1 MSPVAYENS
10 TLGDSFI
17 AFLAVVGPPK
27 VLLSFTQLSRA
38 RTPRELARLTVI
50 ATLSAAVIGVTLDY
64 CAPAVLALFHIGA
77 GAVELA
83 SGLIFFVYA
92 LGLVLGIRLSANE
105 AHESASLVDG
115 LRDLMVPFIAGP
127 LVLAAVL
134 LYAIENPGWSWR
146 TGVAGTFLA
155 VLAIDL
161 ACVLLLVGVLHR
173 MHRTVVDAV
182 ARLLGLLLA
191 ALSVQVFLDAL
202 VDLGVPVR
210 VH

>member
-1 MSPVAYENS
+1 MSYTNL
-10 TLGDSFI
+10 TLGDSFV

-27 VLLSFTQLSRA
+27 VLLVFAQLA
-38 RTPRELARLTVI
+38 RPRSPRELARLAVI
-50 ATLSAAVIGVTLDY
+50 ATLSAGAVGVALDY
-64 CAPAVLALFHIGA
+64 SASAVLALFHIGA
-77 GAVELA
+77 SAIELA
-83 SGLIFFVYA
+83 SGLIFFIYA
-92 LGLVLGIRLSANE
+92 IGLVLGIRLTPGE
-105 AHESASLVDG
+105 EHESASLVDG

-161 ACVLLLVGVLHR
+161 ACVLPLVTVLRR
-173 MHRTVVDAV
+173 MHRTVVDVV

-191 ALSVQVFLDAL
+191 GLSVQVFLDAL
-202 VDLGVPVR
+202 AGLGVSFGD
-210 VH
+210 H

>member
-1 MSPVAYENS
+1 MAYENS

-27 VLLSFTQLSRA
+27 VLLVFTQLSRP
-38 RTPRELARLTVI
+38 RSPRELARLAVI
-50 ATLSAAVIGVTLDY
+50 ATLSAAVLGVALDY
-64 CAPAVLALFHIGA
+64 SAPAVLALFHIGA

-83 SGLIFFVYA
+83 SGLIFFIYA
-92 LGLVLGIRLSANE
+92 IGLVLGIRLSSDD
-105 AHESASLVDG
+105 AHESAGLADG

-161 ACVLLLVGVLHR
+161 ACVLALVGVLRH
-173 MHRTVVDAV
+173 MHRTAVDAV

-191 ALSVQVFLDAL
+191 ALSIQVLLDAL
-202 VDLGVPVR
+202 ADLGVPVR
-210 VH
+210 DR